1 VIIMADMNE
10 KLKECFKPHVMMHSL
25 FGLGLGFILV
35 SLIPGLGNFWLGL
48 VVAGV
53 AVALDYTRK

>member
-1 VIIMADMNE
+1 MTDMNA
-10 KLKECFKPHVMMHSL
+10 KIKECLTPHAMMHGL
-25 FGLGLGFILV
+25 LGLGLGFVLV

-53 AVALDYTRK
+53 AIALDYTRK